1 MNSKINLI
9 FDLKGSERKL
19 SINKYFNKKI
29 QNWMDL
35 NFFPNGII
43 REYIKQFDN
52 FEKMTK
58 KIMRFYIYFI

>member
-19 SINKYFNKKI
+19 SIYKYFNKKI